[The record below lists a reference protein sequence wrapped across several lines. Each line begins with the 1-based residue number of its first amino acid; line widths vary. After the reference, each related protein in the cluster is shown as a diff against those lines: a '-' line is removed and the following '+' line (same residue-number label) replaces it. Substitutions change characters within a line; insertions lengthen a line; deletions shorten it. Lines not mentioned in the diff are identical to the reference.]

1 MRIKTFM
8 KTILL
13 ITGLCVI
20 AMSSYAQNIRT
31 SSISWHITQAFDI
44 NTGTT
49 TDVTDT
55 IISINT
61 SQLQWQTNGSTKTF
75 TVSEVI
81 GQWTDI
87 ENNGEIVYEA
97 GNESM
102 RGTVTFIRTGS
113 ITRIRLM
120 MTGETLVAYEFTI
133 SGYQV
138 Q

>member
-1 MRIKTFM
+1 M

-13 ITGLCVI
+13 ITGLCAI
-20 AMSSYAQNIRT
+20 AISACAQNIRT
-31 SSISWHITQAFDI
+31 SATSWHITQAFDI

-49 TDVTDT
+49 TNVTDT
-55 IISINT
+55 IISVNT

-87 ENNGEIVYEA
+87 DNNGEIVYEA

-102 RGTVTFIRTGS
+102 RGTVTFIRAGGAM
-113 ITRIRLM
+113 RIRLM

-133 SGYQV
+133 QGYQV

>member
-1 MRIKTFM
+1 M

-13 ITGLCVI
+13 ITGLCVA

-31 SSISWHITQAFDI
+31 STISWHVTQAFDI

-55 IISINT
+55 IISVSA
-61 SQLQWQTNGSTKTF
+61 SQLQWKTDNSTKIF

-81 GQWTDI
+81 GQWTDVD
-87 ENNGEIVYEA
+87 NNGEIVYEA
-97 GNESM
+97 SCENL
-102 RGTVTFIRTGS
+102 RGTVTFLRSAGVI
-113 ITRIRLM
+113 RIRLLM
-120 MTGETLVAYEFTI
+120 ADEAPYSYEFTV